1 MTQSNQARRDI
12 EAARLKAAPI
22 LGRDSAWAVLKYN
35 VAKLL
40 LVDLPS
46 KGFLWVV
53 VATTVGL
60 YVVDA
65 KQQLPEMVY
74 IGYGAHVVIAF
85 LYWAARQQFTEVID
99 ALCDWI
105 RNDRGGAAPPK

>member
-1 MTQSNQARRDI
+1 MPDSISTRRAI
-12 EAARLKAAPI
+12 EAERLKAAPV
-22 LGRDSAWAVLKYN
+22 LGRDGAGAVLWYN
-35 VAKLL
+35 LTQLL
-40 LVDLPS
+40 CVDLPS
-46 KGFLWVV
+46 KGFLWVL

-65 KQQLPEMVY
+65 KQQLPEVVY

-99 ALCDWI
+99 AICDWI
-105 RNDRGGAAPPK
+105 RAGKGGAGK